1 VAEPDESD
9 WEAEWQLNAACRY
22 DARGDQEHER
32 LTSMFWA
39 HSLADAAAVR
49 SLCKTCS
56 VRFDCA
62 ELALKYEEPYG
73 IWGGLTEQE
82 RRHLLRSH
90 PGVEAWRH
98 LLETAIAEYDLVAAT
113 FDLDFASLF
122 EEQFHRMVGFLIT
135 AGARRQDAEDAVQMA
150 FVELARHW
158 TEVCERTGWL
168 RRVAHRMWSKVVLQ
182 SREHP
187 VADVGGDAVVA
198 QGDDAD
204 LVERHRVLQLLSR
217 LPEQQRVVLAFAYDG
232 CTPSETAAAL
242 GVPAAN
248 VRQNLKRARTAL
260 ARLITQEGIV
270 P

>member
-1 VAEPDESD
+1 MPEYDPEDE
-9 WEAEWQLNAACRY
+9 EWYMNGDGACRY
-22 DARGDQEHER
+22 DARDDQEHER
-32 LTSMFWA
+32 LSSMFWG
-39 HSLADAAAVR
+39 HSLAEAAVVR

-62 ELALKYEEPYG
+62 EMALKLEEPYG
-73 IWGGLTEQE
+73 IWGGLTQQE
-82 RRHLLRSH
+82 RRHLLRSR
-90 PGVEAWRH
+90 PDVVTWRH

-122 EEQFHRMVGFLIT
+122 EEQFHRLVGFLIT

-182 SREHP
+182 SREHS
-187 VADVGGDAVVA
+187 VADVGGDAMVA
-198 QGDDAD
+198 PGNDAD

-232 CTPSETAAAL
+232 CTPSETATAL
-242 GVPAAN
+242 GIPAAN

-260 ARLITQEGIV
+260 ARLITQEGIH